1 MTATHYDLL
10 VIGFGKAGKTLAVNL
25 ANRGKK
31 VALIEQSADMY
42 GGTCINIGCVP
53 TKVLAHRAAEAQGQQ
68 GRDLEAAYAE
78 ALAFRGTLT
87 QKLRAANLAMV
98 STPQSATVI
107 TGHAS
112 FMSDTRVRVTAGS
125 DTLELTAETIVI
137 NTGAV
142 PVIPD
147 IEGLA
152 GSRRVYTSTEL
163 QQLTPRPARLAVI
176 GAGAI
181 GTEFASIYAQF
192 GTEVTL
198 INNKPTLFGAYDE
211 DVAEVA
217 QQIAADAGIRTL
229 NSAQPLRIE
238 DTQDAVHLTVRAQ
251 DGTETVLETDAIL
264 IATGRKAATENL
276 GLENT
281 GVQLTERGA
290 VSVDTHLRTSVPH
303 IFAVGD
309 VNGGPQFTYISLDD
323 YRIVLDQLTGQGSR
337 STADR
342 RAVPTTIF
350 TNPPLAS
357 VGLTARQ
364 AQEAGHTIR
373 TATQKVADIKAMPR
387 PKILGKPVGI
397 MKFVIDAETDMIL
410 GAQILSVDAQ
420 ELINL
425 VALAMRTG
433 TTATELR
440 DGIYTH
446 PSSTEALNEVLAQA
460 T

>member
-31 VALIEQSADMY
+31 VALIEQSAEMY

-53 TKVLAHRAAEAQGQQ
+53 TKALAHRAAEAHGAS
-68 GRDLEAAYAE
+68 DLEAAYE
-78 ALAFRGTLT
+78 AVVTFRGTLT
-87 QKLRAANLAMV
+87 EKLRAANLAMV
-98 STPQSATVI
+98 SSPQSATVI

-112 FMSDTRVRVTAGS
+112 FTSDTSVRVTAGS
-125 DTLELTAETIVI
+125 ETLELTAETIVI

-147 IEGLA
+147 IEGLTE
-152 GSRRVYTSTEL
+152 STRVYTSTEI
-163 QQLTPRPARLAVI
+163 QQLTPRPARLAII

-198 INNKPTLFGAYDE
+198 INNKPALFGAYDA

-229 NSAQPLRIE
+229 NSAQPVRIE
-238 DTQDAVHLTVRAQ
+238 DAQDAVHLTVRTD

-264 IATGRKAATENL
+264 VVTGRKPATENL

-290 VSVDTHLRTSVPH
+290 ISVDTRLRTSVPH

-323 YRIVLDQLTGQGSR
+323 YRIVLDQLTGGGAR

-342 RAVPTTIF
+342 TAVPNTIF

-364 AQEAGHTIR
+364 AAEEGHNVR

-387 PKILGKPVGI
+387 PKILGNPAGI
-397 MKFVIDAETDMIL
+397 MKFVIDAETDLVL

-433 TTATELR
+433 ATATELR

-446 PSSTEALNEVLAQA
+446 PSSTEALNEVLAQSS
-460 T
+460 